1 MQLSFVNAKPERC
14 KYMAD
19 NYLENKMEALRE
31 REAKEAKARNAAW
44 KKRLDAYRK
53 KLAQQQ
59 AAAEGDKMQK

>member
-1 MQLSFVNAKPERC
+1 MMTFTA
-14 KYMAD
+14 MAD

-59 AAAEGDKMQK
+59 QAAGAEGDKLQK

>member
-1 MQLSFVNAKPERC
+1 
-14 KYMAD
+14 MAD

-44 KKRLDAYRK
+44 KKRLDAYKK

-59 AAAEGDKMQK
+59 AAAEEDKLQK